1 MDKIVGTVADAVTDI
16 KSGSTI
22 LVGGFGEAGSPVL
35 LLNALLDTDVRELV
49 IVANNAG
56 VGDEGLAAL
65 LREHRVC
72 KVICSFPRAQGSRWF
87 EERFAAGELE
97 VEVVPQGTLS
107 ERIRAAGAGI
117 GGFFT
122 PTGADTVLAANR
134 ETRTINGRLHVYEEA
149 LAGDVSLISAN
160 VADHAGNL
168 TYHASARNFAPT
180 MAAAS
185 QLTVAQVKRIVPT
198 GDLDPENVVTPG
210 IYVDRVVVV

>member
-1 MDKIVGTVADAVTDI
+1 VDKVVGSIAAALAGI
-16 KSGSTI
+16 RSGSTI
-22 LVGGFGEAGSPVL
+22 LVGGFGEVGSPVT
-35 LLNALLDTDVRELV
+35 LLNGLLDTEVKDLV

-65 LREHRVC
+65 LREHRVR
-72 KVICSFPRAQGSRWF
+72 KVICSFPRGQGSKWF
-87 EERFAAGELE
+87 EERFAAGQLD

-122 PTGADTVLAANR
+122 PTGAGTVLAANK
-134 ETRTINGRLHVYEEA
+134 ETRTIGGRLHVYEEA
-149 LAGDVSLISAN
+149 LSGDVSLISAH

-198 GDLDPENVVTPG
+198 GALDPENVITPG
-210 IYVDRVVVV
+210 IYVDRVVIV